1 MAEGRRNDLDR
12 GGSHGVMSSIS
23 EQDRLAAF
31 RITDADMRALDGLR
45 EFAARRL
52 PALLDGMHGA
62 FASWPEMQA
71 ALKNPAVRQV
81 RVAHWS
87 RVAVG
92 DFGDGFLESA
102 RALGSAFY
110 GNGIPG
116 FAVAVCHASVI
127 DGIIGDLGLAEDG
140 KPLRRLFRAGRQD
153 ARAALRSALH
163 KAAWLDLEVLL
174 ETYAAAEHDGRL
186 ALRKMA
192 ETIEHE
198 ASTAVEAVSSLTT
211 DMSATAAA
219 MSATAARTGHNASEA
234 AAAAGQTLLTAQTV
248 ASAAEQLSAS
258 IGEIMQQVSHSS
270 AAAQKA
276 VVAGRGARDSIEALS
291 QQAQQIGQV
300 TEAIADIAAR
310 TNLLALNATIEAAR
324 AGDAGKGF
332 AVVAS
337 EVKQLATQTARST
350 EDITRQISAVR
361 QATSH
366 AAAEVAQMV
375 TMIGEID
382 GITTSVAAAVEQQSA
397 ATAEIARSVG
407 ATAGAATQMSRRT
420 DDLRGAA
427 GETDKQ
433 AATVRETAGVLETA
447 VQQLREAV
455 VRVVRGSARSDER
468 PAEALVRSG

>member
-1 MAEGRRNDLDR
+1 MT
-12 GGSHGVMSSIS
+12 STS
-23 EQDRLAAF
+23 EQEKRLAAF
-31 RITDADMRALDGLR
+31 RITDDDIGALNGMRD
-45 EFAARRL
+45 FAARRL
-52 PALLDGMHGA
+52 PALLEELHGA
-62 FASWPEMQA
+62 FASWPEMQL
-71 ALKNPAVRQV
+71 ALMKPAVRQV
-81 RVAHWS
+81 RLAHWA

-92 DFGDGFLESA
+92 DFGDGFVESA
-102 RALGSAFY
+102 EALASAFY

-116 FAVAVCHASVI
+116 FAIAICHATVI
-127 DGIIGDLGLAEDG
+127 DGIIRDLALAEDG
-140 KPLRRLFRAGRQD
+140 KAARRLFRSSRQG
-153 ARAALRSALH
+153 ARTALRAALN

-174 ETYAAAEHDGRL
+174 ETYAAAERDSRQ

-192 ETIEHE
+192 ETIEQD
-198 ASTAVEAVSSLTT
+198 AGLAVETVSSLTT
-211 DMSATAAA
+211 DMSATAVA

-270 AAAQKA
+270 MAAQKA

-361 QATSH
+361 QATAH

-382 GITTSVAAAVEQQSA
+382 GITTSVAAAVEEQSA
-397 ATAEIARSVG
+397 ATSEIARSVG
-407 ATAGAATQMSRRT
+407 ATAGAATQMSQRT

-427 GETDKQ
+427 GETDRQ
-433 AATVRETAGVLETA
+433 AAAVRQTAGVLETA

-455 VRVVRGSARSDER
+455 VRVVRASTRSDDR
-468 PAEALVRSG
+468 PGEMLV

>member
-1 MAEGRRNDLDR
+1 MT
-12 GGSHGVMSSIS
+12 STS
-23 EQDRLAAF
+23 EQEKRLAVF
-31 RITDADMRALDGLR
+31 RITDDDIRALNGMR

-52 PALLDGMHGA
+52 PALLEELHGA
-62 FASWPEMQA
+62 FSGWPEVQV
-71 ALKNPAVRQV
+71 ALMKPAIRQV
-81 RVAHWS
+81 RLAHWA
-87 RVAVG
+87 RVTVG

-102 RALGSAFY
+102 EAVASAFY
-110 GNGIPG
+110 GNAIPG
-116 FAVAVCHASVI
+116 SAVSVCHASVI
-127 DGIIGDLGLAEDG
+127 DGIIRDLDLAEDG
-140 KPLRRLFRAGRQD
+140 KPVRRLFRSGRRHAG
-153 ARAALRSALH
+153 AALRSALN

-174 ETYAAAEHDGRL
+174 ETYAAAERDGRQ

-192 ETIEHE
+192 ETIEHD
-198 ASTAVEAVSSLTT
+198 AGVAVETVSSLTT
-211 DMSATAAA
+211 DMSATAMA
-219 MSATAARTGHNASEA
+219 MSATAARTGQNASEA
-234 AAAAGQTLLTAQTV
+234 AAAAGETLLTAQTV

-361 QATSH
+361 QATAH
-366 AAAEVAQMV
+366 AAAEVARMV

-382 GITTSVAAAVEQQSA
+382 GITTSVAAAVEEQSA
-397 ATAEIARSVG
+397 ATSEIARSVG
-407 ATAGAATQMSRRT
+407 ATAGAANQMSQRT

-427 GETDKQ
+427 GETDRQ
-433 AATVRETAGVLETA
+433 AAAVRQTAGVLETA

-455 VRVVRGSARSDER
+455 VRVVRTSTRSDGR
-468 PAEALVRSG
+468 PGEALI

>member
-1 MAEGRRNDLDR
+1 MTSAEQ
-12 GGSHGVMSSIS
+12 
-23 EQDRLAAF
+23 EKRLVAF
-31 RITDADMRALDGLR
+31 RITDDDVRALNGLR
-45 EFAARRL
+45 DFAARRL
-52 PALLDGMHGA
+52 PALLEELQGA
-62 FASWPEMQA
+62 FAAWPEMQA
-71 ALKNPAVRQV
+71 ALASPAVRQV
-81 RVAHWS
+81 RTVHWA
-87 RVAVG
+87 RVAAG
-92 DFGDGFLESA
+92 NFGDGFLQSA
-102 RALGSAFY
+102 QALASAFY
-110 GNGIPG
+110 GNAIPG
-116 FAVAVCHASVI
+116 FAVAICHASVI
-127 DGIIGDLGLAEDG
+127 DGIIRDLGLAEDG
-140 KPLRRLFRAGRQD
+140 RAARGLFRSRGQG
-153 ARAALRSALH
+153 ARTALRSALN

-174 ETYAAAEHDGRL
+174 ETYAAAERDGRL

-211 DMSATAAA
+211 DMSMTAAA

-270 AAAQKA
+270 SAAQKA

-361 QATSH
+361 QATTH

-407 ATAGAATQMSRRT
+407 ATAGAATQMSQRT

-455 VRVVRGSARSDER
+455 VRVVRGSARNDDR
-468 PAEALVRSG
+468 PAEALVRSS

>member
-1 MAEGRRNDLDR
+1 MTSNAEQER
-12 GGSHGVMSSIS
+12 
-23 EQDRLAAF
+23 RLAAF
-31 RITDADMRALDGLR
+31 RITDDDIRALNTTR

-52 PALLDGMHGA
+52 PALLDELHGA
-62 FASWPEMQA
+62 FAGWPETQA
-71 ALKNPAVRQV
+71 ALMNPTVRQV
-81 RVAHWS
+81 RVAHWA

-92 DFGDGFLESA
+92 DFGEGFVESA
-102 RALGSAFY
+102 QALASAFY
-110 GNGIPG
+110 RNGIPG
-116 FAVAVCHASVI
+116 FAVAICHASVI
-127 DGIIGDLGLAEDG
+127 DAIIRDLGLAEDG
-140 KPLRRLFRAGRQD
+140 KTGRRLFRSGRQD
-153 ARAALRSALH
+153 AGKALSAALN

-174 ETYAAAEHDGRL
+174 ETYAAEERDNRQ

-192 ETIEHE
+192 ETIEHD
-198 ASTAVEAVSSLTT
+198 AGVAVETVGSLTR
-211 DMSATAAA
+211 DMSATAVA

-234 AAAAGQTLLTAQTV
+234 AAAAGETLLTAQAV

-270 AAAQKA
+270 TAAQKA

-361 QATSH
+361 QATAH
-366 AAAEVAQMV
+366 AASEVAQMV

-382 GITTSVAAAVEQQSA
+382 GITTSVAAAVEEQSA
-397 ATAEIARSVG
+397 ATSEIARSVG
-407 ATAGAATQMSRRT
+407 ATAGAANQMSQRT

-427 GETDKQ
+427 GETDQQ
-433 AATVRETAGVLETA
+433 AVVVRQTAGVLETA

-455 VRVVRGSARSDER
+455 VRVVRTSTRSDDDGTGGR
-468 PAEALVRSG
+468 ARGFAP

>member
-1 MAEGRRNDLDR
+1 
-12 GGSHGVMSSIS
+12 MSSMS
-23 EQDRLAAF
+23 EQEKRLAAF
-31 RITDADMRALDGLR
+31 RITADDIRALNGLR

-52 PALLDGMHGA
+52 PALLEELHVA
-62 FASWPEMQA
+62 FAGWPEMQA
-71 ALKNPAVRQV
+71 ALMHPAVRQV
-81 RVAHWS
+81 RIAHWS

-102 RALGSAFY
+102 QALATAFY

-116 FAVAVCHASVI
+116 FAVAICHASVI
-127 DGIIGDLGLAEDG
+127 DGVIGNLGLAEDAKG
-140 KPLRRLFRAGRQD
+140 LRRWFGSARQT
-153 ARAALRSALH
+153 ARTALRSALN

-174 ETYAAAEHDGRL
+174 ETYATAEREGRL

-198 ASTAVEAVSSLTT
+198 AGIAVEKVSSLTT
-211 DMSATAAA
+211 DMSVTAVA

-276 VVAGRGARDSIEALS
+276 VVAGRSARDSIEALS

-350 EDITRQISAVR
+350 DDITRQVSAVR
-361 QATSH
+361 QATAH
-366 AAAEVAQMV
+366 AASEVAQMV

-407 ATAGAATQMSRRT
+407 ATAGAATQMSQRT

-433 AATVRETAGVLETA
+433 AAAVRQNAGVLETA

-455 VRVVRGSARSDER
+455 VRVVRA
-468 PAEALVRSG
+468 

>member
-1 MAEGRRNDLDR
+1 MTGNADQEK
-12 GGSHGVMSSIS
+12 
-23 EQDRLAAF
+23 RLAAF
-31 RITDADMRALDGLR
+31 RITADDVRSLNGLR

-52 PALLDGMHGA
+52 PALLDELHGA
-62 FASWPEMQA
+62 FAAWPEMQA
-71 ALKNPAVRQV
+71 ALTHPAVRQV
-81 RVAHWS
+81 RVGHWT
-87 RVAVG
+87 RVATG
-92 DFGDGFLESA
+92 DFGEGFLQSA
-102 RALGSAFY
+102 QALASAFY

-116 FAVAVCHASVI
+116 FAAAICHASVI
-127 DGIIGDLGLAEDG
+127 DGIIDDLGLAQEG
-140 KPLRRLFRAGRQD
+140 GVARRLFRSRGQH
-153 ARAALRSALH
+153 ARTALRSALN

-174 ETYAAAEHDGRL
+174 ETYATAEQDGRL
-186 ALRKMA
+186 ALKKMA

-198 ASTAVEAVSSLTT
+198 AGIAVETVSSLTT
-211 DMSATAAA
+211 DMSVTAAA

-234 AAAAGQTLLTAQTV
+234 AAAAGETLLTAQTV

-258 IGEIMQQVSHSS
+258 IGEIMQQVLHSS
-270 AAAQKA
+270 TAAQKA

-291 QQAQQIGQV
+291 QQAQQIGEV
-300 TEAIADIAAR
+300 TKAIADIAAR

-361 QATSH
+361 QATAL
-366 AAAEVAQMV
+366 AASEVAQMV

-407 ATAGAATQMSRRT
+407 ATAGAANQMSQRT

-433 AATVRETAGVLETA
+433 AAAVRQNAGVLETA

-455 VRVVRGSARSDER
+455 VRVVRA
-468 PAEALVRSG
+468 